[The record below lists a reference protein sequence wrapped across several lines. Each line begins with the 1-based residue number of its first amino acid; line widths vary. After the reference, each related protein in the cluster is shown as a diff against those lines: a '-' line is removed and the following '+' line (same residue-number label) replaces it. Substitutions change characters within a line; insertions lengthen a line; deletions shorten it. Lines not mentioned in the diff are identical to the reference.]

1 MIISKTPLRVSFV
14 GGGSDLPAFFEKQ
27 PGAVLSVTVDKY
39 VYICLN
45 SSFDDNYRLSYSKT
59 ENVESI
65 AEIQHPLF
73 RECLKEV
80 PHKKNLEISSLADI
94 PGTGTG
100 LGSSSSFTV
109 GLLHALFRN
118 SGNAVPKE
126 RLAELACEIEIERCN
141 ETIGKQD
148 QYAAAFGGIN
158 RFDFLSNGEV
168 KQRSIGLSPSF
179 TETLNSH
186 LLFLYTGRTRS
197 ASSILEKQSSNIKQ
211 EKATNALVDMVHL
224 VSAFERSLLDES
236 LSDLGGL
243 LNENWRLKK
252 SLSENISDGFLDE
265 IYEVGISHGALGGK
279 LLGAGQGGF
288 MMFLAPPDR
297 HQTIIH
303 ETRLKPFVMNLEFAG
318 STCLSV

>member
-27 PGAVLSVTVDKY
+27 PGAVLSATVDKY
-39 VYICLN
+39 LYICLN
-45 SSFDDNYRLSYSKT
+45 SRFDDNYRLSYSKT
-59 ENVESI
+59 ENVKSI

-80 PHKKNLEISSLADI
+80 SHKKNLELSSLADI

-118 SGNAVPKE
+118 SGKAVPKE

-197 ASSILEKQSSNIKQ
+197 ASSILEKQSANIKQ

-224 VSAFERSLLDES
+224 VSAFERGLLDEN

-252 SLSENISDGFLDE
+252 SLSENVSDGHLDE
-265 IYEVGISHGALGGK
+265 IYEVGISNGALGGK

-297 HQTIIH
+297 HQTIIDG
-303 ETRLKPFVMNLEFAG
+303 TRLKSFEMSLEFAG
-318 STCLSV
+318 STCISV